1 MNEASGLYAAVRT
14 HLVHRGSPTQVVAL
28 DLHHD
33 NATFSDLWL
42 SDLVAED
49 QVQHQQVGA

>member
-1 MNEASGLYAAVRT
+1 MRPQGFLDLST
-14 HLVHRGSPTQVVAL
+14 HLVHRGSPTQVVAV
-28 DLHHD
+28 DLHHG
-33 NATFSDLWL
+33 NETCSDLWL